1 MMSSLFSHLPPVDYD
16 IWLVDYMMA
25 SQIFAIAALV
35 YYAVFIQFARK
46 QEVARKALLTA
57 VSKCGALA
65 LVGGEFATE
74 DDLFEAA
81 QLRDL
86 DFKSKHRGFARSK
99 TSVVSKVSPR
109 GVNSNDPL
117 QNVEAA
123 EGGND
128 NTTDPKTNAWGS
140 SPSKSTATSLNF
152 LDVLIIARV
161 RRVFDSLKGQAN
173 EVNRQQLKV
182 ALRQFGLFYSSIEV
196 DHCIERLRNT
206 QGRSL
211 WEAPNLGFPDFFRL
225 VSKHADFSPFADPE
239 KPALSLS
246 QPPSIMLDR
255 VAILVYPVLIA
266 AKIGA
271 FALVLDGYS
280 T

>member
-1 MMSSLFSHLPPVDYD
+1 
-16 IWLVDYMMA
+16 MMA

-128 NTTDPKTNAWGS
+128 NTTDPKTNAWGL

-182 ALRQFGLFYSSIEV
+182 RIARHQVILKALFHSHFYMPCSC
-196 DHCIERLRNT
+196 DRNASFI
-206 QGRSL
+206 QR
-211 WEAPNLGFPDFFRL
+211 R
-225 VSKHADFSPFADPE
+225 
-239 KPALSLS
+239 
-246 QPPSIMLDR
+246 
-255 VAILVYPVLIA
+255 
-266 AKIGA
+266 
-271 FALVLDGYS
+271 
-280 T
+280 